1 LIGGAATLVT
11 NELAIEID
19 KATVTFE
26 RDDNRIV
33 AFEDIS
39 IKVEKGK
46 FVVLIGPSGC
56 GKSTLLRVIA
66 DLLPCGSG
74 KIAIFG
80 RDPGRSREQR
90 QISFV
95 FQDPTLL
102 PWRTVLDNVRL
113 PLQVGDWRR
122 AGKAATSPE
131 ELVVLVGL
139 KGRENALPHELSG
152 GQRQRVAIARALVT
166 NPSILLMD
174 EPFGALD
181 EITRDRLND
190 ELLRI
195 WRETGTT
202 VVFVTH
208 SLSEAA
214 FLGERVVVMA
224 AAPGRIVDDVGFED
238 RKPSNR
244 IDRSNPRFF
253 EMTSHLRAVLE
264 RAYAQSS

>member
-1 LIGGAATLVT
+1 VT
-11 NELAIEID
+11 AQPAIEID
-19 KATVTFE
+19 NATVTFE
-26 RDDNRIV
+26 RDETRIV
-33 AFEDIS
+33 AFENIRLT
-39 IKVEKGK
+39 VEKGR

-66 DLLPCGSG
+66 DLLPCNSG
-74 KIAIFG
+74 EIAIFG
-80 RDPGRSREQR
+80 RNPGHSREQR

-95 FQDPTLL
+95 FQDSTLL

-113 PLQVGDWRR
+113 PLQVGDWGRVGKDARR
-122 AGKAATSPE
+122 PE
-131 ELVVLVGL
+131 ELLALVGL
-139 KGRENALPHELSG
+139 RGREKALPHELSG

-224 AAPGRIVDDVGFED
+224 ASPGRVIEDVHFED
-238 RKPSNR
+238 AKPSNR
-244 IDRSNPRFF
+244 IERSNPRFF
-253 EMTSHLRAVLE
+253 EMTSQLRAVLE
-264 RAYAQSS
+264 RAYTQSS